1 MAGVESMD
9 AMVKMLNMY
18 FSSMAMCPVK
28 DYSGTK
34 EKLQSLKEKKK
45 EGTKEVR

>member
-34 EKLQSLKEKKK
+34 EKLQSLKEKKRK
-45 EGTKEVR
+45 EQKK